1 MKTTKSGLW
10 LGLKEMLSTAV
21 ARSEAFP
28 LLAFLIPLVV
38 RAIPEILMGPFVVG
52 FDTLGYYV
60 PNTLVWLNDGVG
72 FWNFLA
78 VAPLFYVLLM
88 GVTSVGVPI
97 VVSLKVMSPLLLGF
111 LGIAVYFYANK
122 TLAWSPRKSLL
133 VVLFATLYFVAL
145 RVSWDMLRCELGLIF
160 LFVFLAFLRGD
171 WREKPWKCYALLLP
185 SMVFVVLSHQLASV
199 IMFAIVSVVVLQN
212 LFRREYA
219 AVRDLVLSALPSVVL
234 FGLVVYA
241 DFAVLPSVSAAS
253 LAGSGLGWLSLFGF
267 SSVFEGVTDTLGFLF
282 YCYLPLL
289 PFVFVGIRGFR
300 SLELKVW
307 SIWCLIAVLFPFFL
321 SFAPLGYRWTLLM
334 VFPLAFFAVE
344 GFRRFNFRRLKIIL
358 SGVLVFLSFSFVLL
372 PAGMAFPYFR
382 LFPNYVPSSMLQNSV
397 ALSDCG
403 DVVRALAWVNG
414 SLGSDGVLLVHDA
427 FYGWSLLYLDRSRVV
442 CYGYENPQT
451 AAREMFA
458 DGYHRLFLVWWVAG
472 EGWHG
477 WSTLPSCFVEVY
489 RSNRIAIYEY
499 VEA

>member
-1 MKTTKSGLW
+1 L
-10 LGLKEMLSTAV
+10 TAYFSKFCV
-21 ARSEAFP
+21 CAGRGEAFP
-28 LLAFLIPLVV
+28 ILAFFVPLLV
-38 RAIPEILMGPFVVG
+38 RVLPEIIMGQYIVG
-52 FDTLGYYV
+52 FDTVSYYV
-60 PNTLVWLNDGVG
+60 PVTFKLINSGAG
-72 FWNFLA
+72 FWEIIGY
-78 VAPLFYVLLM
+78 APLFYLVLVGL
-88 GVTSVGVPI
+88 VSAGVPLI
-97 VVSLKVMSPLLLGF
+97 VSLKVLPPLLHGF
-111 LGIAVYFYANK
+111 LALAIYLYAK
-122 TLAWSPRKSLL
+122 KAFAWSSKKSLFVSL
-133 VVLFATLYFVAL
+133 LAALYFVAL
-145 RVSWDMLRCELGLIF
+145 RISWDMLRSELGLVF
-160 LFVFLAFLRGD
+160 LFVFLAFLWGD
-171 WREKPWKCYALLLP
+171 WKERTWKCYALLLP
-185 SMVFVVLSHQLASV
+185 TMVFVVLSHQLVSV
-199 IMFAIVSVVVLQN
+199 IMFAIVSAVALQD
-212 LFRREYA
+212 LARREYGP
-219 AVRDLVLSALPSVVL
+219 VRNLVLSALPSVVL

-267 SSVFEGVTDTLGFLF
+267 SSIFEGVADTLGFLF
-282 YCYLPLL
+282 YCCLPLL

-344 GFRRFNFRRLKIIL
+344 GFRRFNFRRLKIVL
-358 SGVLVFLSFSFVLL
+358 SGVLVFLSFSFILL
-372 PAGMAFPYFR
+372 PTGMAFPYFR

-397 ALSDCG
+397 ALSDCV

-414 SLGSDGVLLVHDA
+414 SIGSDGVLLVHDA
-427 FYGWSLLYLDRSRVV
+427 FYGWSLLYLNRSRVV
-442 CYGYENPQT
+442 CYKYENPQT

-458 DGYHRLFLVWWVAG
+458 NGYHRLFVVWWVAG

-499 VEA
+499 AEA